1 MPISNKN
8 YYRILQ
14 VDPTAEQEVI
24 IAAYRR
30 LALKYHPDI
39 NKSPDT
45 YHRMQEINEA
55 YEVLSNPARRAQYD
69 KEWSAQSLRVA
80 EEERRKREEA
90 RRRAEYERQQRVV
103 MNDQTQPAGPLASP
117 EEPVPAPVSLA
128 PLERRASME
137 RLEWLVQKG
146 LLNLAGLERALSL
159 AGYIPTAGMW
169 RKFLDYT
176 LLALGTVFTLS
187 GVIFFFAFNWAQM
200 HHFLKFGLIE
210 VTMVLCLGFAY
221 YRGLN
226 TLPGKAG
233 LIAASVLVGALLA
246 VQGQIYQTG
255 ADSYW
260 LFFYW
265 TLFITGWA
273 IIGLSGPLWF
283 FWLVLLN
290 LTVLLYGIQAF
301 TEFDYNL
308 FNGLFLLN
316 GLALAVWE
324 LGQRRGY
331 SWLQGRWEPRLMALA
346 AFGFVLIPT
355 IGFIYSLRFDEEL
368 GGDLILG
375 FLLYLGFIAATF
387 WVYTRSIHDLF
398 MLTLA
403 AFSLIIVIT
412 YTVGQEVA
420 EADFDALGLLLIGVI
435 IIIQAA
441 LAVNWLQ
448 KIARSW
454 EVANG

>member
-1 MPISNKN
+1 
-8 YYRILQ
+8 
-14 VDPTAEQEVI
+14 
-24 IAAYRR
+24 
-30 LALKYHPDI
+30 
-39 NKSPDT
+39 
-45 YHRMQEINEA
+45 
-55 YEVLSNPARRAQYD
+55 
-69 KEWSAQSLRVA
+69 
-80 EEERRKREEA
+80 
-90 RRRAEYERQQRVV
+90 
-103 MNDQTQPAGPLASP
+103 MNDQNLPAGPPAGA
-117 EEPVPAPVSLA
+117 EEPFSAPVSLA

-137 RLEWLVQKG
+137 RLEWLAQKG
-146 LLNLAGLERALSL
+146 LLNLPGLERALSL
-159 AGYIPTAGMW
+159 AGYSPTAEMW
-169 RKFLDYT
+169 RKFLDYS
-176 LLALGTVFTLS
+176 LLVLGTVFTLS
-187 GVIFFFAFNWAQM
+187 GVIFFFAFNWAEM
-200 HHFLKFGLIE
+200 SRFLKFGLVE
-210 VTMVLCLGFAY
+210 VAMIICLGFAY

-246 VQGQIYQTG
+246 VQGQVYQTG

-260 LFFYW
+260 LFLYW
-265 TLFITGWA
+265 TLFITGWV

-290 LTVLLYGIQAF
+290 LTVLLYGMQAF
-301 TEFDYNL
+301 TDFDFDI
-308 FNGLFLLN
+308 FNWLLLLN
-316 GLALAVWE
+316 GGALALWE
-324 LGQRRGY
+324 LGRRRGY
-331 SWLQGRWEPRLMALA
+331 SWLEGRWEPRLMTLA
-346 AFGFVLIPT
+346 AFGFGLFPT
-355 IGFIYSLRFDEEL
+355 IGFIYNLRFESEV

-375 FLLYLGFIAATF
+375 FLFYLGFTAAIF
-387 WVYTRSIHDLF
+387 WLYTHTIHDLF